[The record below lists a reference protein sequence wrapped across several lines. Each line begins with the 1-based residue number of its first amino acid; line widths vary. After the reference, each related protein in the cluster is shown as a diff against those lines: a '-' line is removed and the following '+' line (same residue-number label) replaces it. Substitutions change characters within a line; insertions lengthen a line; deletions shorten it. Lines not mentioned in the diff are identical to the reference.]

1 MNYGLMS
8 TKANS
13 RISVLVSGGKRVAI
27 KIQAMTPATEEDVRS
42 EYHILRK
49 LSSHP
54 NLPDLYGVYLKKSS
68 SPSQHDKLWFVME
81 VWVHFKKFCI

>member
-1 MNYGLMS
+1 
-8 TKANS
+8 
-13 RISVLVSGGKRVAI
+13 VLVSGGKRKAI
-27 KIQAMTPATEEDVRS
+27 KIQTVTPDTEEDVRS

-54 NLPDLYGVYLKKSS
+54 NLPDLYGVYLNKSP

-81 VWVHFKKFCI
+81 VWLYSTKFLY

>member
-1 MNYGLMS
+1 MS
-8 TKANS
+8 KKVNS
-13 RISVLVSGGKRVAI
+13 RIPVFVSDGRRVAI
-27 KIQAMTPATEEDVRS
+27 KIQAVTPATEEDVRS

-68 SPSQHDKLWFVME
+68 SPSQHHKLWFVME
-81 VWVHFKKFCI
+81 VWLHYIKFYM